1 MLQLYIFSGL
11 FRLILL
17 NYASRIAQVILEQ
30 NYDEQQK
37 VLSKMIRVYAPFWF
51 SIARC
56 PSLTLRLLDLS
67 GKKQTRKV
75 GLPFRSK
82 KNDEVVLEEITE
94 EEIYEGHTIASTLNF
109 KLLGM
114 SVSISQFGNQQH
126 GPAKDLS
133 ALGDM
138 VSYILCKFVR
148 LTSFLKK

>member
-1 MLQLYIFSGL
+1 
-11 FRLILL
+11 
-17 NYASRIAQVILEQ
+17 
-30 NYDEQQK
+30 
-37 VLSKMIRVYAPFWF
+37 MIRVYAPFWF

-75 GLPFRSK
+75 GLPFRNK
-82 KNDEVVLEEITE
+82 KNDEVVLEEVTE

-109 KLLGM
+109 KLLAL
-114 SVSISQFGNQQH
+114 SVSVSQFGNQQH

-138 VSYILCKFVR
+138 VSYILLNLFSSLVFSKIELC
-148 LTSFLKK
+148 